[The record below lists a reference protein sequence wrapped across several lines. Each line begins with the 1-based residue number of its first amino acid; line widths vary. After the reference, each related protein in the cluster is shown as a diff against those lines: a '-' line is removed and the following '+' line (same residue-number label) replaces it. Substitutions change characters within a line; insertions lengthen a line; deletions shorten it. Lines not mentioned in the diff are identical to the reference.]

1 MPVRNVSCTGMDFFR
16 TVGLI
21 QFSLPEHH
29 PNNVKGA
36 VTNGS
41 NKSIVLSD
49 LTFIISEGRLEYTAY
64 PNSGSYVCAWQ
75 ICKGVNQEAV

>member
-1 MPVRNVSCTGMDFFR
+1 MPVRNVSCTGMNFFR

-21 QFSLPEHH
+21 QFSLPECH
-29 PNNVKGA
+29 PSNVKWA

-49 LTFIISEGRLEYTAY
+49 LTFIISEGPLEYTEH
-64 PNSGSYVCAWQ
+64 PNSGSYVCALQ
-75 ICKGVNQEAV
+75 CCKGVNQEAV